1 MKRYRVITI
10 DYDTRAYLFSQKIEE
25 GWEEKVKEVHRENKK
40 KITKGL
46 IESFGELHS
55 DKKIKNFIELGNKP
69 PSVLAFHNKFF
80 EQIRIAFVMGAYY
93 PALTGACALGERILN
108 YLVLILRDDFR
119 ATPEYKK
126 VYRKNQFDNWQLL
139 IQVLSAWDVLLPE
152 VVRKFEKLRKIRN
165 KAIHFRPETDR
176 NDKALALSAIK
187 ILSDII
193 SSQFSGFGTQPW
205 FFIVPGEIYIKEE
218 WRNTPFV
225 KKVYIPNSV
234 LAGPYHVVES
244 ITPRWQIRDDY
255 QYDKKIITDEEFIN
269 LRTNFNKNGQKIIG

>member
-1 MKRYRVITI
+1 LAI
-10 DYDTRAYLFSQKIEE
+10 AYS
-25 GWEEKVKEVHRENKK
+25 G
-40 KITKGL
+40 
-46 IESFGELHS
+46 
-55 DKKIKNFIELGNKP
+55 
-69 PSVLAFHNKFF
+69 
-80 EQIRIAFVMGAYY
+80 
-93 PALTGACALGERILN
+93 
-108 YLVLILRDDFR
+108 
-119 ATPEYKK
+119 
-126 VYRKNQFDNWQLL
+126 
-139 IQVLSAWDVLLPE
+139 
-152 VVRKFEKLRKIRN
+152 VRKFEKLRKIRN
-165 KAIHFRPETDR
+165 KAIHFRPETDQ
-176 NDKALALSAIK
+176 NDKVLALSAIK

>member
-40 KITKGL
+40 QITKGL

-69 PSVLAFHNKFF
+69 LSVLAFHNKFF

-139 IQVLSAWDVLLPE
+139 IQV
-152 VVRKFEKLRKIRN
+152 
-165 KAIHFRPETDR
+165 
-176 NDKALALSAIK
+176 
-187 ILSDII
+187 
-193 SSQFSGFGTQPW
+193 
-205 FFIVPGEIYIKEE
+205 
-218 WRNTPFV
+218 
-225 KKVYIPNSV
+225 
-234 LAGPYHVVES
+234 
-244 ITPRWQIRDDY
+244 
-255 QYDKKIITDEEFIN
+255 
-269 LRTNFNKNGQKIIG
+269 